1 MYLNTVTILIYN
13 IKIEIGKFCKYLPK
27 FKRWIS
33 KYHYLGFSFNL
44 QIEKFLIVILYLN
57 TEIQNINIT
66 VVKYGI
72 EYKSL

>member
-27 FKRWIS
+27 SKRRIF

-44 QIEKFLIVILYLN
+44 QIEKFLIVIMYLN
-57 TEIQNINIT
+57 TWIQNIN
-66 VVKYGI
+66 VAVFKYGI
-72 EYKSL
+72 KYKSL